1 MMLTMYSSSHSP
13 PHDNTSDSKHNNN
26 PNPHPHPNDEAG
38 RSIASLAA
46 QNARSIQASGMRRL
60 PSTFEGPGPND
71 VICARGKKAL
81 QHHGN
86 RVFRA
91 LIQANLKQYSE
102 AATKLAKS
110 LIVSAIVDTVRQ
122 SSPDG
127 GFVKQ
132 EGGVWYEVGDHIA
145 REKCGQRYVLTA
157 LIAGN
162 LCLLMAAY
170 RKNWLMAGCLHQLL
184 FIRPAFLKNKKP
196 LSHTLFLLVI
206 VPCASVFVICCTHS
220 TDPAPRPR

>member
-13 PHDNTSDSKHNNN
+13 PHDNTSDSNLNNN
-26 PNPHPHPNDEAG
+26 PNPNPHPNDEAG

-60 PSTFEGPGPND
+60 PSTFQGPGPND
-71 VICARGKKAL
+71 VICARGKRAL
-81 QHHGN
+81 HHHGN

-145 REKCGQRYVLTA
+145 REKCGQRYVLCFF
-157 LIAGN
+157 AGN
-162 LCLLMAAY
+162 LCLFICKQKKLAV
-170 RKNWLMAGCLHQLL
+170 WVPPSSSFLSGLL
-184 FIRPAFLKNKKP
+184 FLKIKSLRLTLYFFL
-196 LSHTLFLLVI
+196 SLF
-206 VPCASVFVICCTHS
+206 PASVFAICYTHS
-220 TDPAPRPR
+220 TDRAPRPR